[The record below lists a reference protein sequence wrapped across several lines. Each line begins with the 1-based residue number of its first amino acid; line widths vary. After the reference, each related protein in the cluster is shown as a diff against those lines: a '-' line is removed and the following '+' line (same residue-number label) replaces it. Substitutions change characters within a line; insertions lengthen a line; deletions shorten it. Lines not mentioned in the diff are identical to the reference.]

1 MERHQKRARREYDI
15 ISKTIELLSQ
25 RGFLDVRMSDIASK
39 TGYSMGSIYSHFES
53 KEDLLVACAHTLSI
67 EYKKLL
73 QLIMN
78 QSIPAIEKII
88 TMAQCNWHISMQH
101 TDLIEIDSLSLMPS
115 VWRRA
120 TPNRANALNESN
132 KVLAGMFLTIALEAI
147 KSSLIGYKH
156 LKTAEIEQL
165 GHYFTHGMW
174 GLCVGL
180 ASTSQS
186 GYANSLC
193 PENSTESYTHFTT
206 NYINFLKGY
215 GWQEVD
221 PVAIF
226 EARKANAMACIAQT
240 SWFSGHKVSQL
251 DD

>member
-1 MERHQKRARREYDI
+1 MERHQKRALREHEI
-15 ISKTIELLSQ
+15 ISETIGLLSQ
-25 RGFLDVRMSDIASK
+25 RGFLDVRMSDIANE
-39 TGYSMGSIYSHFES
+39 TGYSMGSIDSHFES
-53 KEDLLVACAHTLSI
+53 KEDLLVACAHTLSL

-73 QLIMN
+73 QLMMN

-88 TMAQCNWHISMQH
+88 TMAQCNWYISMQH
-101 TDLIEIDSLSLMPS
+101 PDLIEIDNLSLMPS

-120 TPNRANALNESN
+120 TAHRANALNESN
-132 KVLAGMFLTIALEAI
+132 KALASIFLTLALEAI
-147 KSSLIGYKH
+147 KNSLVGYKD
-156 LKTAEIEQL
+156 LKETEIEQL

-186 GYANSLC
+186 GYANSMC
-193 PENSTESYTHFTT
+193 PENSSDSYTHFIT

-226 EARKANAMACIAQT
+226 EARKDNAMACIAQT
-240 SWFSGHKVSQL
+240 SWFSSHQVGQ
-251 DD
+251 